1 MRLRSRIYPPAK
13 IFNLAIGIPKCDLA
27 VEVEVLRRML
37 QKTNTTGV
45 ATDSRDNIKIFLI
58 TPNLPPVLCK
68 GVFCYINLIFYAIK
82 ILNMKITE
90 SNYMKYAVIP
100 DLRKEIMQCICSIK
114 QVDALS
120 FAKQIDKK
128 FSESICLFVHT
139 IVIGETVYVIDS
151 KGNNLVEIDTTE
163 MVTNCCSASMVD
175 ETDICSACKEHAS
188 LVPAET

>member
-1 MRLRSRIYPPAK
+1 MRPPCGNGDKKGRTFTAPLHRCGFPGYPFPE
-13 IFNLAIGIPKCDLA
+13 FGY
-27 VEVEVLRRML
+27 
-37 QKTNTTGV
+37 
-45 ATDSRDNIKIFLI
+45 ATFQ
-58 TPNLPPVLCK
+58 PPVLCK

-90 SNYMKYAVIP
+90 SHYMNYAVIP